1 MFLHCSTAV
10 QILSILHANFIGCQ
24 YRQSTKY
31 EGMTQ
36 KGGCKIALFH
46 LGFCVSGKCFVHFWE
61 GTGSVAVFKPSFHL
75 VWSVPFLVDY
85 SVGIV
90 RSSYIELLCCILAF
104 LQNCKFSLVYLL
116 STDVCI
122 VYTFPSDCNE
132 YSKPFLPFSEVS
144 RCRGGWIL
152 ESGHC
157 TACLDIPWHDPS
169 GQNLVQVGKHKNMFV
184 KRPEGASKTIQN
196 QPSVEFKHHVFQ
208 LGFTYGIICEL
219 DFNNTRQGP

>member
-1 MFLHCSTAV
+1 M
-10 QILSILHANFIGCQ
+10 
-24 YRQSTKY
+24 
-31 EGMTQ
+31 
-36 KGGCKIALFH
+36 
-46 LGFCVSGKCFVHFWE
+46 HFGE
-61 GTGSVAVFKPSFHL
+61 GTGSVAVLKPSFHL

-90 RSSYIELLCCILAF
+90 HSSYIELLCCILAF
-104 LQNCKFSLVYLL
+104 LQECKFSLVYLL

-122 VYTFPSDCNE
+122 VFTFPSDCNE

-169 GQNLVQVGKHKNMFV
+169 GQNLVQVGKQIYLSREERCLKT
-184 KRPEGASKTIQN
+184 TIQN
-196 QPSVEFKHHVFQ
+196 QLSCGVQTPCFPT
-208 LGFTYGIICEL
+208 GFT
-219 DFNNTRQGP
+219 